1 MKTIKTYEAFDGQI
15 FESREACEAHE
26 RSLKPAGRRSR
37 TLDALPEGL
46 AAHALADLNS
56 DLAKQLVTLGSQ
68 IRDAR
73 AKAGL
78 TKPRARNAA

>member
-1 MKTIKTYEAFDGQI
+1 MKIVTSDGQE
-15 FESREACEAHE
+15 FDSMEEARAHE

-37 TLDALPEGL
+37 NLDALPEGL
-46 AAHALADLNS
+46 AAQAMADLDS
-56 DLAKQLVTLGSQ
+56 DFAKQLVTLGSQ

-78 TKPRARNAA
+78 SKPRNRKLI

>member
-1 MKTIKTYEAFDGQI
+1 MKIVTEDGREFDTM
-15 FESREACEAHE
+15 REARAHE

-46 AAHALADLNS
+46 AANALADLNS

-73 AKAGL
+73 SKAGL